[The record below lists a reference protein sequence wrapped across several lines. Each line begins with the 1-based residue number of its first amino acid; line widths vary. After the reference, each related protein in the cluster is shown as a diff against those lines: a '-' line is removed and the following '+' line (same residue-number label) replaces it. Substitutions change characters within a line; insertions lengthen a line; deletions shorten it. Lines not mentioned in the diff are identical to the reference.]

1 MKKNKTRDDLYMED
15 VPQNTK
21 ATVRRLLSRLGRQ
34 KGRLLVVTTATLLS
48 SAAYARP
55 SPCMWAWRW
64 ITFSPCCA
72 AAHPPNRSLN
82 PAAGALFLPVLLLLA
97 ASAASSLLAY
107 VQQYVIASVGEELTL
122 SLRQDISRKLG
133 RLPLRYFDSHKT
145 GDILSRITN
154 DLEKV
159 SSVMQVGL
167 MQLISSAFTILLTCV
182 IMLILS
188 PLLFLVTLVSVLVCA
203 VATKY
208 VSRWS
213 QRCYAENMAAMGALS
228 AKVEELYAGN
238 RVIKVFSRQE
248 EAVGE
253 VSALNQAQFEA
264 NRRAQFADFA
274 IYPSIR
280 LLNQLGFVA
289 VAVAGGLSALAGGMT
304 LGGVLA
310 FLQYVNQISEPVTQ
324 ASYVI
329 TSLQAAI
336 AGAERVFALLDE
348 EEERPDPAG
357 LPAPLT
363 EGRVAFRGVR
373 FGYTPDRLLM
383 RDVNLEVRPGD
394 MVAIVGP
401 TGGGK
406 TTLINLL
413 MRFYELEWRR
423 DRGRRAGHLRPA
435 AGRAAPPYRH
445 GAAGYLAVRGHGGG
459 EHRLRRMDAIREE
472 IVAAARARLLRSL
485 HPHPAGGLRH
495 RHFRRGLPP
504 VSGPDAAAHHRPRHA
519 DRPRHPDP
527 RRSHLQRG
535 HPHRGGDPKGHD
547 PPDEGQDQLRHRPPA
562 LYHPQRGSHP
572 GGAGR
577 RYRRAWQPRNALS
590 KAGLLRLPVQQPVR
604 SRGIKGRLPC
614 RPANAPWEKGPVRLS
629 DAPAFSCRLVPF
641 PPRYGHR
648 QPDDQQYQRRRQ
660 QADEGQPV
668 AGDAAVDAVVQQP
681 ALPMEIGGK
690 GDAGRP
696 RPRQRGGQPGAARQ
710 GNRGQ

>member
-34 KGRLLVVTTATLLS
+34 KGRLLVVTAATLLS
-48 SAAYARP
+48 SAAYAAIPLLVGMALDNLLAVLRGGA
-55 SPCMWAWRW
+55 SAEQKL
-64 ITFSPCCA
+64 
-72 AAHPPNRSLN
+72 SL
-82 PAAGALFLPVLLLLA
+82 AAGALFLPVLLLLA

-167 MQLISSAFTILLTCV
+167 MQLVSSAFTILLTCV

-289 VAVAGGLSALAGGMT
+289 VAVAGGAVRPGRRDDSRRRAGLSAVRQSDLRAGDPG
-304 LGGVLA
+304 LLCHHLPAGRHRRGRAGVR
-310 FLQYVNQISEPVTQ
+310 P
-324 ASYVI
+324 
-329 TSLQAAI
+329 
-336 AGAERVFALLDE
+336 AGRG
-348 EEERPDPAG
+348 RRSGRIPAG

-383 RDVNLEVRPGD
+383 RGREPG
-394 MVAIVGP
+394 G
-401 TGGGK
+401 
-406 TTLINLL
+406 
-413 MRFYELEWRR
+413 
-423 DRGRRAGHLRPA
+423 
-435 AGRAAPPYRH
+435 APGRH
-445 GAAGYLAVRGHGGG
+445 GGH
-459 EHRLRRMDAIREE
+459 RR
-472 IVAAARARLLRSL
+472 
-485 HPHPAGGLRH
+485 
-495 RHFRRGLPP
+495 
-504 VSGPDAAAHHRPRHA
+504 
-519 DRPRHPDP
+519 
-527 RRSHLQRG
+527 
-535 HPHRGGDPKGHD
+535 PHRGR
-547 PPDEGQDQLRHRPPA
+547 QN
-562 LYHPQRGSHP
+562 HPH
-572 GGAGR
+572 
-577 RYRRAWQPRNALS
+577 
-590 KAGLLRLPVQQPVR
+590 
-604 SRGIKGRLPC
+604 
-614 RPANAPWEKGPVRLS
+614 
-629 DAPAFSCRLVPF
+629 
-641 PPRYGHR
+641 
-648 QPDDQQYQRRRQ
+648 
-660 QADEGQPV
+660 
-668 AGDAAVDAVVQQP
+668 QP
-681 ALPMEIGGK
+681 A
-690 GDAGRP
+690 DALL
-696 RPRQRGGQPGAARQ
+696 
-710 GNRGQ
+710 

>member
-34 KGRLLVVTTATLLS
+34 KGRLLVVTAATLLS
-48 SAAYARP
+48 SAAYAAIPLLVGMALDNLLAVLRGGA
-55 SPCMWAWRW
+55 SAEQKL
-64 ITFSPCCA
+64 
-72 AAHPPNRSLN
+72 SL
-82 PAAGALFLPVLLLLA
+82 AAGALFLPVLLLLA

-304 LGGVLA
+304 LGGVQA

-348 EEERPDPAG
+348 EEERPDSAG
-357 LPAPLT
+357 LPAPLA

-413 MRFYELEWRR
+413 MRFYELNGGVIEV
-423 DRGRRAGHLRPA
+423 DGQDISALP
-435 AGRAAPPYRH
+435 RAALRRH
-445 GAAGYLAVRGHGGG
+445 IGMVLQDTWLFEGTVAENIAYGRPGATRTEIEEAARLAGADAFVRALKDGYDTYVGERGVKLSGGQKQRLAIARVFLKNPRILLLDEATSALDNESEILVGQSLDKLAKGRTTLTIA
-459 EHRLRRMDAIREE
+459 HRLTTIKNADRILVLGRDGIEE
-472 IVAAARARLLRSL
+472 EGSHDELLAKQGVYYRLWN
-485 HPHPAGGLRH
+485 GL
-495 RHFRRGLPP
+495 
-504 VSGPDAAAHHRPRHA
+504 VSGET
-519 DRPRHPDP
+519 
-527 RRSHLQRG
+527 L
-535 HPHRGGDPKGHD
+535 
-547 PPDEGQDQLRHRPPA
+547 
-562 LYHPQRGSHP
+562 
-572 GGAGR
+572 
-577 RYRRAWQPRNALS
+577 
-590 KAGLLRLPVQQPVR
+590 
-604 SRGIKGRLPC
+604 
-614 RPANAPWEKGPVRLS
+614 
-629 DAPAFSCRLVPF
+629 
-641 PPRYGHR
+641 
-648 QPDDQQYQRRRQ
+648 
-660 QADEGQPV
+660 
-668 AGDAAVDAVVQQP
+668 
-681 ALPMEIGGK
+681 
-690 GDAGRP
+690 
-696 RPRQRGGQPGAARQ
+696 
-710 GNRGQ
+710 